1 LINLKNKVLSKNK
14 NFLMRSLVLLS
25 KYTKDLKFNKNIKM
39 VMAENDDMAL
49 SEHIE
54 EFSQR
59 LVFCV
64 VILIISTIF
73 CFADVKEI
81 VRLFQAPAVGVKFLQ
96 FSPGEYFF
104 ASVKIA
110 AFCGILI
117 SSPIVL
123 YQLLLYLIPGLTK
136 KEREIVLPASLG
148 SGVLF
153 ILGLLFS
160 YFFLVPAALRFFIA
174 YGSEV
179 VEPFWSF
186 DQYFDFIAVLLFATG
201 LAFQVPAVQVVLGLL
216 EIVTGKRMLAAWK
229 YVIVICTIVA
239 AVITPS
245 TDPVTQILLSTALLS
260 LYLAGS
266 GFVILVKKENLEF
279 K

>member
-1 LINLKNKVLSKNK
+1 MLKNFFQKT
-14 NFLMRSLVLLS
+14 NF
-25 KYTKDLKFNKNIKM
+25 IKQNLTNPIQM
-39 VMAENDDMAL
+39 NVIVDDEMAL

-59 LVFCV
+59 L
-64 VILIISTIF
+64 IF
-73 CFADVKEI
+73 CLIFLFFSIILCFTDVKEI
-81 VRLFQAPAVGVKFLQ
+81 VRVFQAPAIGVKFLQ
-96 FSPGEYFF
+96 FAPGEYFF

-110 AFCGILI
+110 VFCGILI
-117 SSPIVL
+117 TSPLIL

-136 KEREIVLPASLG
+136 SERDIILPVSFG
-148 SGVLF
+148 SGILF
-153 ILGLLFS
+153 IVGLIFS
-160 YFFLVPAALRFFIA
+160 YFFLVPAALRFFIS

-216 EIVTGKRMLAAWK
+216 GIVTGEKMLSAWK

-260 LYLAGS
+260 LYLGGS
-266 GFVILVKKENLEF
+266 GFVILLKK
-279 K
+279 

>member
-1 LINLKNKVLSKNK
+1 MLNK
-14 NFLMRSLVLLS
+14 F
-25 KYTKDLKFNKNIKM
+25 FNKTDFVPNKPHAVIKM
-39 VMAENDDMAL
+39 NMVIDDEMAL

-59 LVFCV
+59 LVFC
-64 VILIISTIF
+64 LIFLLLATLI

-81 VRLFQAPAVGVKFLQ
+81 VRVFQAPAIGVKFLQ
-96 FSPGEYFF
+96 FAPGEYFF

-110 AFCGILI
+110 VFCGILI
-117 SSPIVL
+117 SSPLIL

-136 KEREIVLPASLG
+136 SERDIVLPVSFG

-153 ILGLLFS
+153 LVGLVFS
-160 YFFLVPAALRFFIA
+160 YFFLVPAALRFFIS

-186 DQYFDFIAVLLFATG
+186 DQYFDFVAVLLFATG

-216 EIVTGKRMLAAWK
+216 GIVTGEKMLSAWK
-229 YVIVICTIVA
+229 YVVVICTIVA

-245 TDPVTQILLSTALLS
+245 TDPVTQLLLSTALLS
-260 LYLAGS
+260 LYLGGS
-266 GFVILVKKENLEF
+266 GFVILIKK
-279 K
+279 

>member
-1 LINLKNKVLSKNK
+1 MLNNFSKTKLISLANSD
-14 NFLMRSLVLLS
+14 SLVGI
-25 KYTKDLKFNKNIKM
+25 NM
-39 VMAENDDMAL
+39 VVDDEMAL

-59 LVFCV
+59 LVFC
-64 VILIISTIF
+64 LLFLLFATLF

-81 VRLFQAPAVGVKFLQ
+81 VQIFQAPAVGVKFLQ
-96 FSPGEYFF
+96 FAPGEYFF

-110 AFCGILI
+110 FFCGILI
-117 SSPIVL
+117 SSPLIL

-136 KEREIVLPASLG
+136 NERDIILPVSLG
-148 SGVLF
+148 SGILF
-153 ILGLLFS
+153 LIGLIFS
-160 YFFLVPAALRFFIA
+160 YFFLVPAALRFFIS

-216 EIVTGKRMLAAWK
+216 GIVTGEKMLSAWK
-229 YVIVICTIVA
+229 YVIVVCTIVA

-260 LYLAGS
+260 LYLGGS
-266 GFVILVKKENLEF
+266 GFVILLKK
-279 K
+279 

>member
-1 LINLKNKVLSKNK
+1 MIPN
-14 NFLMRSLVLLS
+14 
-25 KYTKDLKFNKNIKM
+25 FNKNIYKKNHKTDTNIKM
-39 VMAENDDMAL
+39 NITADDEMAL

-64 VILIISTIF
+64 IILIITTLV

-81 VRLFQAPAVGVKFLQ
+81 VRIFQAPAVGVKFLQ
-96 FSPGEYFF
+96 FAPGEYFF

-110 AFCGILI
+110 AFCGVLA

-123 YQLLLYLIPGLTK
+123 YQILLYLIPGLTK
-136 KEREIVLPASLG
+136 KERDVILPVSLG
-148 SGVLF
+148 SGLLF
-153 ILGLLFS
+153 IIGLAFS
-160 YFFLVPAALRFFIA
+160 YFFLVPAALKFFIS

-186 DQYFDFIAVLLFATG
+186 DQYFDFLAVLLFATG

-216 EIVTGKRMLAAWK
+216 GIVTGEKMLSAWK
-229 YVIVICTIVA
+229 YVIVLCTVVA
-239 AVITPS
+239 AIITPS
-245 TDPVTQILLSTALLS
+245 TDPITQLLLAGALLS
-260 LYLAGS
+260 LYLGGS
-266 GFVILVKKENLEF
+266 GVVILLKKEVL
-279 K
+279 